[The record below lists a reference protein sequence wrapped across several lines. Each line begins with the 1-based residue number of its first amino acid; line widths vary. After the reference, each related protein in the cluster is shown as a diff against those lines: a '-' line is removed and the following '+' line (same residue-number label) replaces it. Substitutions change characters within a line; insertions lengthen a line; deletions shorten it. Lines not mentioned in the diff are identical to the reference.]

1 MTNWKKYIPDGTKDI
16 LFEECSKKI
25 DIENI
30 LRKTYV
36 SSGFMEVKSP
46 TLEFYD
52 TFNGNNSI
60 LPQEKIYKLIDS
72 QGRILALRADM
83 TTPIARI
90 AGTKLREVAHPL
102 RLCYNSNVYRAN
114 ESLKGK
120 NSEITQSG
128 IEIIGTDNTAADAEV
143 IITGIVCL
151 LNCGLKNFKVEI
163 GHAKLFKA
171 LVDQLNIDDVEREKL
186 RKSIDMKNFTALNEV
201 LHTNEDK
208 FNEDSFNILS
218 ELPRLFG
225 GIETIERAYEL
236 TDNKN
241 ALECLGDIGKV
252 YEIVKSIGLQE
263 YLSVDLGMVHHID
276 YYTGI
281 IFRGYTH
288 GFGGNILSG
297 GRYDNLVGQFGDD
310 EPATGF
316 AIDVDGVIAAL
327 KYNEIFYGKV
337 YEKVLVHYD
346 KKDFK
351 KAYKKAQEL
360 RRSGIIA
367 EMSLFDNE
375 NKAVEY
381 ADKNNMKFIKIGDG
395 KI

>member
-367 EMSLFDNE
+367 EMSLFDDE